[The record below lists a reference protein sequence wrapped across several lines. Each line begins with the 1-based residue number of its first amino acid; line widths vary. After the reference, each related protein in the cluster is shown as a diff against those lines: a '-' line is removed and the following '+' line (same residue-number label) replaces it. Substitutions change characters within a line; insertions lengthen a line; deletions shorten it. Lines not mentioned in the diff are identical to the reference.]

1 MYSPSHRAIVE
12 AISTSG
18 PLTRTE
24 LSALTGFSKASVTN
38 LSRDLIEIG
47 LLLEADTVYGQ
58 GRPSVQLALDR
69 RGGYL
74 IGLTLAHRPGTV
86 LVVTDLHGNV
96 QVERDF
102 PWSRDPEEVGDKIA
116 ELIPELC
123 AEIGI
128 ARSRIVGIGIAVPG
142 FIDQH
147 QQMVL
152 QSSFM
157 GWQDIPVAAAITART
172 GIPTYVENDAN
183 AVTVGEK
190 LFGRAKESRNFTLV
204 TLGIG
209 IGCAHFIDGKLH
221 RGHSGGAGEIA
232 HSTMDLTGTPCRCGK
247 RGCLTTISSVRAIR
261 NAAADAGLECTTL
274 DEVEA
279 LAERGN
285 AKAIG
290 IIHTAGS
297 ALGMA
302 ISHVIQMNN
311 PELVLVVLLDG
322 GLDGLMHRVTKQTI
336 DACVMPRFARHTEIQ
351 FEKVA
356 TDFWARGA
364 AAVAAERFL
373 LNPLPNSVSEPKV
386 TT

>member
-38 LSRDLIEIG
+38 LSRDLLEIG
-47 LLLEADTVYGQ
+47 LLSEADTVYGQ
-58 GRPSVQLALDR
+58 GRPSVQLTLDR

-86 LVVTDLHGNV
+86 LVLTDLHGNV
-96 QVERDF
+96 QVQRDF
-102 PWSRDPEEVGDKIA
+102 PWSRDPEEVGDRIA
-116 ELIPELC
+116 ELIPQLC
-123 AEIGI
+123 AEAGI
-128 ARSRIVGIGIAVPG
+128 APSRIVGIGIAVPG
-142 FIDQH
+142 FVDQH

-157 GWQDIPVAAAITART
+157 GWQDIPAAAAIEART
-172 GIPTYVENDAN
+172 GIATYVENDAN

-209 IGCAHFIDGKLH
+209 IGSANFIDGRLH
-221 RGHSGGAGEIA
+221 RGHTGGAGEIA
-232 HSTMDLTGTPCRCGK
+232 HATMDLMGTPCRCGK
-247 RGCLTTISSVRAIR
+247 RGCLTTISSARAIV
-261 NAAADAGLECTTL
+261 NAATEAGMECANIS
-274 DEVEA
+274 EVEA
-279 LAERGN
+279 RAERGN
-285 AKAIG
+285 EKAIS
-290 IIHTAGS
+290 IIHKAGS
-297 ALGMA
+297 TLGLA
-302 ISHVIQMNN
+302 ISHVVQMNN

-322 GLDGLMHRVTKQTI
+322 ELDGLMHRVTKQTL
-336 DACVMPRFARHTEIQ
+336 DACIMPRFARHTEVQ
-351 FEKVA
+351 FEKVS

-373 LNPLPNSVSEPKV
+373 LNPIQPAHNDQRVL
-386 TT
+386 T